1 MEGWIILISI
11 VLLILVFF
19 KASKIQLFLDRKN
32 IYIATSVIKLFA
44 VLISGTFIIV
54 SFYSTINR
62 ERVERENERMQL
74 EAKIEEEL
82 KKKLE
87 LDEENIRKAKEQ
99 ELLAQKWDYN
109 TRTDEMTDKK
119 IYWASCES
127 KNTEYLEFPY
137 EGGTKLTLTIR
148 NMKGKNEIY
157 ITINKGQL
165 QTYDKY
171 ASIRLDDGKA
181 TSYTLIGSDD
191 GDSKFAFIY
200 AGNSLISKIKKASV
214 IKIQLPFYGNGR
226 RTFTFE
232 PGTLEWNH

>member
-1 MEGWIILISI
+1 MKYLFFLIILGS
-11 VLLILVFF
+11 
-19 KASKIQLFLDRKN
+19 LFSCGGK
-32 IYIATSVIKLFA
+32 T
-44 VLISGTFIIV
+44 
-54 SFYSTINR
+54 R
-62 ERVERENERMQL
+62 EDYKNERMQL
-74 EAKIEEEL
+74 EERIKEEL
-82 KKKLE
+82 KRKLE
-87 LDEENIRKAKEQ
+87 LDEENIRKAKDQ
-99 ELLAQKWDYN
+99 ELLLQKWDYD

-119 IYWASCES
+119 IHWASCKS

-157 ITINKGQL
+157 VTVNKGQL

-171 ASIRLDDGKA
+171 VSIRLDNGKA
-181 TSYTLIGSDD
+181 KNYSLIGSGD

-200 AGNSLISKIKKASV
+200 AGNSLISQIKKASV

-232 PGTLEWNH
+232 PGILEWNH

>member
-1 MEGWIILISI
+1 MEGWIIIISI
-11 VLLILVFF
+11 VMLILVFL
-19 KASKIQLFLDRKN
+19 KASNIQLFLDRKN

-44 VLISGTFIIV
+44 VLICGIFITV
-54 SFYSTINR
+54 SLCLADQSVREDIYQKQEQFFKETIEQSKKEDVESEKRIKEER
-62 ERVERENERMQL
+62 ER
-74 EAKIEEEL
+74 
-82 KKKLE
+82 KL
-87 LDEENIRKAKEQ
+87 
-99 ELLAQKWDYN
+99 LLQKWDYD

-119 IYWASCES
+119 IHWASCKS

-157 ITINKGQL
+157 VTVNKGQL

-171 ASIRLDDGKA
+171 VSIRLDNGKA
-181 TSYTLIGSDD
+181 KNYSLIGSGD

-200 AGNSLISKIKKASV
+200 AGNSLISQIKKASV

-226 RTFTFE
+226 RTFAFE
-232 PGTLEWNH
+232 PGILEWNH

>member
-1 MEGWIILISI
+1 MKRTILLLLSI
-11 VLLILVFF
+11 VSILSL
-19 KASKIQLFLDRKN
+19 ASCDGKTKEDYKN
-32 IYIATSVIKLFA
+32 EKMQIEARIK
-44 VLISGTFIIV
+44 
-54 SFYSTINR
+54 
-62 ERVERENERMQL
+62 
-74 EAKIEEEL
+74 EEL

-87 LDEENIRKAKEQ
+87 LDEESIRKAKDQ
-99 ELLAQKWDYN
+99 ELLLQKWDYN

-127 KNTEYLEFPY
+127 KNIEYLEFPY

-157 ITINKGQL
+157 VTVNKGQL

-214 IKIQLPFYGNGR
+214 IKIQLPFYGNGK

-232 PGTLEWNH
+232 PGILEWNY

>member
-11 VLLILVFF
+11 VLLILVFL
-19 KASKIQLFLDRKN
+19 KVSNIQLFLNRLN
-32 IYIATSVIKLFA
+32 IYIATSVIKLFTA
-44 VLISGTFIIV
+44 LICGTFIII
-54 SFYSTINR
+54 SFCNSAINR
-62 ERVERENERMQL
+62 EKERKNERMQL

-87 LDEENIRKAKEQ
+87 LDEENIRKDKEQ
-99 ELLAQKWDYN
+99 ELLLQKWDYN

-119 IYWASCES
+119 IHWASCKS
-127 KNTEYLEFPY
+127 KNTEYLKFPY

-148 NMKGKNEIY
+148 SMKGKNEIY
-157 ITINKGQL
+157 VTVNKGQL

-171 ASIRLDDGKA
+171 ASIRLDDGKD
-181 TSYTLIGSDD
+181 TSYSLIGSSD
-191 GDSKFAFIY
+191 GDSKLAFIY
-200 AGNSLISKIKKASV
+200 AGNSLISKIKKSSV

-226 RTFTFE
+226 RTFIFE

>member
-11 VLLILVFF
+11 VLLVLVFL
-19 KASKIQLFLDRKN
+19 KAGKIQSFLDRKN
-32 IYIATSVIKLFA
+32 ICIATGVIKLFA
-44 VLISGTFIIV
+44 VLISGMFIIV
-54 SFYSTINR
+54 SFYSAINR
-62 ERVERENERMQL
+62 EREEESERVRL
-74 EAKIEEEL
+74 EAKIEEEI
-82 KKKLE
+82 KRKLE
-87 LDEENIRKAKEQ
+87 LDEESIRKAKEQ
-99 ELLAQKWDYN
+99 ELLLQKWDYN

-157 ITINKGQL
+157 VTVNKGQL

-200 AGNSLISKIKKASV
+200 AGSSLISKIKKSSV
-214 IKIQLPFYGNGR
+214 IKIQLPFYGNGKK
-226 RTFTFE
+226 TFTFE
-232 PGTLEWNH
+232 PGMLEWNH

>member
-1 MEGWIILISI
+1 MEGWVILISI
-11 VLLILVFF
+11 VLLILVFL
-19 KASKIQLFLDRKN
+19 KVSKIQLFLNRLN
-32 IYIATSVIKLFA
+32 IYIATSVIKLFT
-44 VLISGTFIIV
+44 VLICGTFIII
-54 SFYSTINR
+54 SFYNSTINGER
-62 ERVERENERMQL
+62 ERKNERMQL

-99 ELLAQKWDYN
+99 ELLLQKWDYN

-119 IYWASCES
+119 IHWASCES

-157 ITINKGQL
+157 VTVNKGQL

-171 ASIRLDDGKA
+171 ASIRLDDG
-181 TSYTLIGSDD
+181 
-191 GDSKFAFIY
+191 
-200 AGNSLISKIKKASV
+200 
-214 IKIQLPFYGNGR
+214 R
-226 RTFTFE
+226 RTFIFE
-232 PGTLEWNH
+232 PGTLEWNY

>member
-1 MEGWIILISI
+1 MEGWTILISI
-11 VLLILVFF
+11 ILLIVFF
-19 KASKIQLFLDRKN
+19 LNADKIQNVLEKKN
-32 IYIATSVIKLFA
+32 IYVASSAIKILSL
-44 VLISGTFIIV
+44 LICGSFIIGALSSAIDRAKTEEEAV
-54 SFYSTINR
+54 
-62 ERVERENERMQL
+62 RVRLEQKLAAKE
-74 EAKIEEEL
+74 EAKRKAEEER
-82 KKKLE
+82 KL
-87 LDEENIRKAKEQ
+87 
-99 ELLAQKWDYN
+99 LLQKWDYDID
-109 TRTDEMTDKK
+109 TDEMTDKK

-148 NMKGKNEIY
+148 NIKGKNEIY
-157 ITINKGQL
+157 VTVNKGQL

-181 TSYTLIGSDD
+181 TNYSLIGSSD

-232 PGTLEWNH
+232 PGTLEWNR